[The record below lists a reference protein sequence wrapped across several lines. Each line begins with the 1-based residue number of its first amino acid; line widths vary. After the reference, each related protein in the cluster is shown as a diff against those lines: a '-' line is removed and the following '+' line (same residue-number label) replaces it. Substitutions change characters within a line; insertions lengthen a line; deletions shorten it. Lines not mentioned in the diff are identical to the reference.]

1 MRISEKIIRVGLIVM
16 IALSFYF
23 SYMIWL
29 NPTGFNNAS
38 TETDT
43 GVNPSVQTYKQ
54 KSDLFLPL
62 YLTWNDEEDIKE
74 TNSEAV
80 IREIQEVINEATIS
94 DLTLRT
100 YGEEQAFS
108 KAQEVN
114 QGISLNYYTTFYLKD
129 YEKTFDKELSLEDE
143 SETEDFPFSRIQ
155 FDLEENTIQFVDFT
169 HQRVVRGKIDWDKS
183 QVKHLL
189 ADNPREWTAM
199 RTDQERS
206 SNQYYTQD
214 SIKLKKYSYYSSTQS
229 QSLFRE
235 AFFSNPKNVKIN
247 DESVDT
253 YYYEDGQNMTV
264 LQDQQQVK
272 FETTTDG
279 SDETDLAMLSADYI
293 IRLGNNFGTIRYF
306 DQQDKH
312 LDYRVFVEGYPVF
325 STGGQGVISVAFSES
340 GQTGSREM
348 TISASL
354 NAIQVPIPS
363 ETEIELPSSL
373 SVKNDLIAAG
383 ADPESL
389 QQIIVGYQWGEIKDA
404 PLVDLTPAWYVNYDS
419 SWISYDALMT
429 KLAETEE
436 N

>member
-80 IREIQEVINEATIS
+80 IREIQELINEATIS

-253 YYYEDGQNMTV
+253 YYYEGGQNMTV

-373 SVKNDLIAAG
+373 SVKNELIAAG

-429 KLAETEE
+429 KLAETEG

>member
-189 ADNPREWTAM
+189 ADNPREWTTMVADKE
-199 RTDQERS
+199 RT

-253 YYYEDGQNMTV
+253 YYEGGQNMTV

-373 SVKNDLIAAG
+373 SVKNELIAAG
-383 ADPESL
+383 ADPELL
-389 QQIIVGYQWGEIKDA
+389 QQIIVGYQWGRSKMHHLLI
-404 PLVDLTPAWYVNYDS
+404 
-419 SWISYDALMT
+419 
-429 KLAETEE
+429 
-436 N
+436 

>member
-253 YYYEDGQNMTV
+253 YYYEGGQNMTV

-279 SDETDLAMLSADYI
+279 FDETDLAMLSADYI

-429 KLAETEE
+429 KLAETEG

>member
-1 MRISEKIIRVGLIVM
+1 MRISEKIIRAGLIVM

-108 KAQEVN
+108 KAQEVD

-169 HQRVVRGKIDWDKS
+169 HQRVVRGKIDCDKS

-189 ADNPREWTAM
+189 ADNPRELTAM

-253 YYYEDGQNMTV
+253 YYYEGGQNMTV

-279 SDETDLAMLSADYI
+279 SDEMDLAMLSADYI

-383 ADPESL
+383 ADPELL